1 MPGTALRAMMGT
13 KRPKF
18 GSFVI
23 EFDSPGMGQILKA
36 AGCEYALLDME
47 HSGFDHDQLKWM
59 LRGYQAAALPVI
71 VSTVGGD
78 YDMVARA
85 LDMGADGIQP
95 AKVGSAE
102 AARDILSHVRYPPQ
116 GSRGVAVGIAHDRYV
131 PGSPAA
137 KLRAANR
144 DVVFFPKI
152 ETPQGIDEAEAIA
165 ALDGVGGIWIGHFD
179 LSVAM
184 GIPARFD
191 HPAFR
196 EAMRKVSAAC
206 RKHGKSLGRIYDDT
220 ESGKALYRGGFDFLC
235 CSGDSWLVR
244 RGLEEGIMALRAA
257 CKGPRKGGSRA
268 RESSKE
274 DAAVPRRTRGRPR

>member
-1 MPGTALRAMMGT
+1 MPSTALRAMMGT

-47 HSGFDHDQLKWM
+47 HSGFGYDQLKRM
-59 LRGYQAAALPVI
+59 LRFYQAADLPVI

-95 AKVGSAE
+95 AKMGSAAE
-102 AARDILSHVRYPPQ
+102 ARAILNHVRYAPE
-116 GSRGVAVGIAHDRYV
+116 GARGVAVGITHDRYV
-131 PGSPAA
+131 PGAPAP

-152 ETPQGIDEAEAIA
+152 ETPEGIEDIEAIA
-165 ALDGVGGIWIGHFD
+165 ALDGVDGIWIGHFD

-184 GIPARFD
+184 GIPAKFD
-191 HPAFR
+191 HPKFQA
-196 EAMRKVSAAC
+196 AMQRVGAAC
-206 RKHGKSLGRIYDDT
+206 AQHGKSLGRIYDDT
-220 ESGKALYRGGFDFLC
+220 ETGVALREIGFDFLC
-235 CSGDSWLVR
+235 CSGDSWLLQR
-244 RGLEEGIMALRAA
+244 ALAEGIVALRKA
-257 CKGPRKGGSRA
+257 CRGPRAG
-268 RESSKE
+268 
-274 DAAVPRRTRGRPR
+274 AAGMR